1 MVRLI
6 ESTPNR
12 RYPLYWDARSGKGVN
27 ARKLLAT
34 RSGQVI
40 PIAGTDEMFSDLS
53 SALEVLDRLAEP
65 PLTTAMARSATYS
78 SGVIGG
84 WVVMGP

>member
-1 MVRLI
+1 
-6 ESTPNR
+6 
-12 RYPLYWDARSGKGVN
+12 
-27 ARKLLAT
+27 
-34 RSGQVI
+34 
-40 PIAGTDEMFSDLS
+40 MFSDLS